1 MPQDNRG
8 ESIMERGCV
17 QIYTGNGK
25 GKTTAMLGLA
35 LRARGAGL
43 KVYIGQFAKCGDYC
57 EIKAIK
63 KYLPDIVVEQY
74 GEGYKINCEI
84 TESDIKSAKNG
95 FRKAVEAMCS
105 GKYDVIM
112 LDEINIAV
120 HLGFLTVEEVLNMI
134 KIKPAGVELVL
145 TGRYAKDEIIS
156 AADLVSEIVEVKHY
170 FNCGDHLAAREGIE
184 K

>member
-1 MPQDNRG
+1 
-8 ESIMERGCV
+8 MEKGCV
-17 QIYTGNGK
+17 QVYTGNGK

-35 LRARGAGL
+35 LRACGAGL

-63 KYLPDIVVEQY
+63 KFLPDIVVEQY
-74 GEGYKINCEI
+74 GEGYDLTGKISEH
-84 TESDIKSAKNG
+84 DIKSAKHG
-95 FRKAVEAMCS
+95 FMKAVEALCS
-105 GKYDVIM
+105 GKYDVVM

-120 HLGFLTVEEVLNMI
+120 HLKLLTLDEVLNMI

-145 TGRYAKDEIIS
+145 TGRYAKEEMIE

-170 FNCGDHLAAREGIE
+170 FNCGDHLQAREGIE

>member
-1 MPQDNRG
+1 
-8 ESIMERGCV
+8 MEKGCV
-17 QIYTGNGK
+17 QVYTGNGK

-35 LRARGAGL
+35 LRACGAGL
-43 KVYIGQFAKCGDYC
+43 RVYIGQFAKCGEYC

-63 KYLPDIVVEQY
+63 KFLPDIIVEQY
-74 GEGYKINCEI
+74 GGEFALTGEI
-84 TESDIKSAKNG
+84 SESDIKNAKNG
-95 FRKAVEAMCS
+95 FMKAIEAVCS
-105 GKYDVIM
+105 GKYDVVM

-120 HLGFLTVEEVLNMI
+120 HLGLLGLDEVLNMI

-170 FNCGDHLAAREGIE
+170 FNCADNLQAREGIE

>member
-1 MPQDNRG
+1 
-8 ESIMERGCV
+8 MEKGCV
-17 QIYTGNGK
+17 QVYTGNGK

-35 LRARGAGL
+35 LRACGAGL

-63 KYLPDIVVEQY
+63 KFLPDIVIEQY
-74 GEGYKINCEI
+74 GEGYNLNGEI
-84 TESDIKSAKNG
+84 SALDIKSAKDG
-95 FRKAVEAMCS
+95 FSKAIKAMCS

-120 HLGFLTVEEVLNMI
+120 YLGLLNTGEILNMI

-145 TGRYAKDEIIS
+145 TGRYAKDEIIA

-170 FNCGDHLAAREGIE
+170 FNCKDNLQAREGIE